1 MNSSPEDDFLIKF
14 VLDGHGFLTIHD
26 RSCSHDVH
34 YNQSRLLAVSAIIA
48 AAGQNHPGVL
58 HHQAVERG
66 FRVMIVGVPREIKSD
81 EYRVAMLPSGV
92 EELTKAG
99 HRVLIEKGAGAGS
112 GIPDDAYAACGATL
126 VESHGE
132 VFAEADMIVKV
143 KEPMATEWPLL
154 RAGQIIF
161 TYFHFA
167 ADEAL
172 TFNVLESGAT
182 AVAYETLQG
191 RNRDLPLLTP
201 MSEVAGRM
209 SIQQGARFLERPQ
222 EGRGILLGGVPGVEP
237 AHIAILGGGVVG
249 KNAAR
254 IAAGF
259 QADVVIIDIN
269 VDRLRQLDDI
279 MPANVNTLFS
289 DRHNIR
295 EQLRLADLVIGGVL
309 IPGARAPQLVT
320 ADDLKL
326 MKPGAVVID
335 VCIDQGGCLETS
347 RPTTHS
353 SPTYIVEG
361 ILHYCVTNMPGAV
374 GRTST
379 YALCN
384 VTFPYVLRIAN
395 DGLYAACQKD
405 PGLAAAVN
413 ILNKRVTNEAVAAT
427 FHLPFTV
434 WHGQSIP

>member
-1 MNSSPEDDFLIKF
+1 M
-14 VLDGHGFLTIHD
+14 
-26 RSCSHDVH
+26 R
-34 YNQSRLLAVSAIIA
+34 
-48 AAGQNHPGVL
+48 
-58 HHQAVERG
+58 
-66 FRVMIVGVPREIKSD
+66 VGVPKEIKKD

-92 EELTKAG
+92 DELTRSG
-99 HRVLIEKGAGAGS
+99 HEVIVESNAGAGS
-112 GIPDDAYAACGATL
+112 GIPDELYLAAGAKIVTTPA
-126 VESHGE
+126 E
-132 VFAEADMIVKV
+132 VFGAADMIVKV
-143 KEPMATEWPLL
+143 KEPLRPEWPLL

-167 ADEAL
+167 ADKEL
-172 TFNVLESGAT
+172 THNVLESKSA
-182 AVAYETLQG
+182 AVAYETLKG
-191 RNRDLPLLTP
+191 RSGDLPLLTP

-209 SIQQGARFLERPQ
+209 SIQQGAKFLERPQ

-237 AHIAILGGGVVG
+237 AHITILGGGVVG

-259 QADVVIIDIN
+259 QADVVIMDIN
-269 VDRLRQLDDI
+269 TERLRYLDDI

-295 EQLRLADLVIGGVL
+295 EQLRKADLVIGGIL
-309 IPGARAPQLVT
+309 IPGARAPRLVT
-320 ADDLKL
+320 AEDLTI
-326 MKPGAVVID
+326 MKPGAVMID
-335 VCIDQGGCLETS
+335 VSIDQGGCMETS

-353 SPTYIVEG
+353 QPTYMVEG
-361 ILHYCVTNMPGAV
+361 IVHYCVTNMPGAV

-395 DGLYAACQKD
+395 DGLHASCQKD

-413 ILNKRVTNEAVAAT
+413 MLQGRVTNQAVAET
-427 FHLPFTV
+427 FGLPFV
-434 WHGQSIP
+434 SYSGQAIS